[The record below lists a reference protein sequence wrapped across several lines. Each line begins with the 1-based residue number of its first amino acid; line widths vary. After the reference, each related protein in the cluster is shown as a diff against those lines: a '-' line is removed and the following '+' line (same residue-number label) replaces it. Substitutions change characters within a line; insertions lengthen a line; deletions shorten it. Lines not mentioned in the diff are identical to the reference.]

1 MNWPMNT
8 GETVLTTASG
18 ESVTAETKSLRTLFT
33 PAPPSSG
40 SEVRPLTPENLKK
53 KS

>member
-18 ESVTAETKSLRTLFT
+18 EPIVAKMTSQRTLPT
-33 PAPPSSG
+33 PAHLAQG
-40 SEVRPLTPENLKK
+40 LK
-53 KS
+53 